1 MARLLFAGPFLDGM
15 EGLSEAAEAE
25 VWAKLE
31 LVEAFPG
38 VGSSLIEPMLLRA
51 FGPNCLK
58 VAAAGYDVIYER
70 DGDERDGGGGEEEL
84 VRFLGLV
91 VQRRVR

>member
-1 MARLLFAGPFLDGM
+1 MLFSGPFLDDM
-15 EGLSEAAEAE
+15 AKLSEAAEAE

-31 LVEAFPG
+31 LVQAFPG

-70 DGDERDGGGGEEEL
+70 DGGGEEEL
-84 VRFLGLV
+84 VRVLGLV
-91 VQRRVR
+91 AQRRVR